1 MEIREFLDQRL
12 TELNEEQK
20 TAFIKEVCLILY
32 NRNNSDLIVRAKVNE
47 LVQRYEL
54 AQQQ

>member
-54 AQQQ
+54 AKQQ

>member
-12 TELNEEQK
+12 TELNDEQK
-20 TAFIKEVCLILY
+20 TDFIKEVCLILY